1 MADMS
6 TIVIA
11 DRNPHIRDFLSK
23 EFSREGYHVIV
34 AKDGKQLMDML
45 NSSSL
50 PALLI
55 MDLDI
60 PCANGLQ
67 VLQWLRGHCPTV
79 PVVIHTDY
87 TEFMGHSL
95 VQDAAAF
102 VEKTGYNVELLKATA
117 RRVLRGRADETVR
130 VSSAG
135 QFVPLG
141 GKKS

>member
-6 TIVIA
+6 TMIIV
-11 DRNPHIRDFLSK
+11 DRNPRIRDFLSK

-34 AKDGKQLMDML
+34 ARDGKQLMDML
-45 NSSSL
+45 NSSWL

-67 VLQWLRGHCPTV
+67 VLQWLKEHCPTV

-87 TEFMGHSL
+87 TEFMGSSL

-102 VEKTGYNVELLKATA
+102 VEKTGYNVELLKATV
-117 RRVLRGRADETVR
+117 RRVLRGRADGTVR